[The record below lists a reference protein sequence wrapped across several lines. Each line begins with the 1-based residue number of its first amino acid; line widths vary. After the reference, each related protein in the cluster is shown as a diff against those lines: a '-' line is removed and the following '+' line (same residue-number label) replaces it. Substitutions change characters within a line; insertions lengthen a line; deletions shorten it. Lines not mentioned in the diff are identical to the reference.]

1 LLNAAAQTP
10 AAASA
15 AIGIAAEVS
24 PVLGLSDLLVV
35 FDADFDPDLEAVVV
49 VTADLFVVD
58 VVEVVTGFVSISK
71 L

>member
-15 AIGIAAEVS
+15 TIGIAAEVS

-35 FDADFDPDLEAVVV
+35 FDPDLEAVVV